1 MSNQNIAIIHRLKIS
16 YRKMENNLTKGIAIM
31 LMCSL
36 FSSISAAGT
45 KYASSHMSLYV
56 ILFIQ
61 YGIGLLFAGS
71 ILMRRGIHGFGTQRW
86 HLHLLRGVCGVAA
99 LFSYYLALT
108 HVQLVEATLLR
119 NATPLLV
126 PIIIR
131 IWLGIKI
138 PGRRWVPLAIGFI
151 GVIIILRPGFT
162 DITLYHLVA
171 LCSAALI
178 GITMVSSRLLMYTE
192 SITIVLF
199 YYHVLAV
206 GITFPFAIKTWQPAP
221 WSAWG
226 VLASTGILLYTAM
239 NFYTMAFRYAKPSI
253 VSPISFFGVVFAGLW
268 GWVFWNQIPIIWT
281 YLGMFLVIVG
291 AVLILVQEK
300 PDDQL
305 PLDLVGL
312 LPAQK

>member
-1 MSNQNIAIIHRLKIS
+1 
-16 YRKMENNLTKGIAIM
+16 MENNLTKGVVIM

-45 KYASSHMSLYV
+45 KYASSHLSLYV

-61 YGIGLLFAGS
+61 YSIGLVFAGS
-71 ILMRRGIHGFGTQRW
+71 ILMRRGVHGFGSQRW
-86 HLHLLRGVCGVAA
+86 PLHLLRGVCGVVA
-99 LFSYYLALT
+99 LFTYYLALT
-108 HVQLVEATLLR
+108 HIQLVEATLLR

-138 PGRRWVPLAIGFI
+138 PGRRWVPLTIGFI
-151 GVIIILRPGFT
+151 GVIIILRPLP
-162 DITLYHLVA
+162 DAISWYHLVA

-192 SITIVLF
+192 SVTIILF

-206 GITFPFAIKTWQPAP
+206 GITLPFAIKTWQPAP

-226 VLASTGILLYTAM
+226 VLGATGILLYTAM
-239 NFYTMAFRYAKPSI
+239 NFYTLAFRYAKPSI
-253 VSPISFFGVVFAGLW
+253 ISPISFFGVVFAGFW
-268 GWVFWNQIPIIWT
+268 GWVFWNQIPMIWT
-281 YLGMFLVIVG
+281 YLGTFLVIVG
-291 AVLILVQEK
+291 AVLILLQEK

-305 PLDLVGL
+305 PLDVVDP